1 MIKYNLDKLIRVKLC
16 DFTPHVWYQWL
27 DEKKFLGLT
36 IRKAGV
42 YDKFGH
48 YYEGTNAPENCVI
61 KDGEVFEKPCV
72 ILTYVSDIQK
82 VYYFDSFKEAEEFA
96 NKMTSTINWIE

>member
-1 MIKYNLDKLIRVKLC
+1 MTKYNLDKLIRVKLC
-16 DFTPHVWYQWL
+16 GFTPHSWYQWL

-36 IRKAGV
+36 IRRAGV

-48 YYEGTNAPENCVI
+48 YYEGIDALENCVI

-72 ILTYVSDIQK
+72 ILTYVSEIQK
-82 VYYFDSFKEAEEFA
+82 VYYFGSFEEADEFA
-96 NKMTSTINWIE
+96 NKITSSIKWIE